1 MPLDVNECLIGAHNC
16 DSNAACTNTVGS
28 FMCTCNLGFTGN
40 GTACSGKHPVHY
52 IFFCSIWTQIR
63 FYRISARLPVLALL
77 TFRIARWSVILTPES
92 FNQDSFG

>member
-40 GTACSGKHPVHY
+40 GTACSGKHPVHC
-52 IFFCSIWTQIR
+52 ISSILSGHKFAFIEFQLV
-63 FYRISARLPVLALL
+63 YQS
-77 TFRIARWSVILTPES
+77 
-92 FNQDSFG
+92 